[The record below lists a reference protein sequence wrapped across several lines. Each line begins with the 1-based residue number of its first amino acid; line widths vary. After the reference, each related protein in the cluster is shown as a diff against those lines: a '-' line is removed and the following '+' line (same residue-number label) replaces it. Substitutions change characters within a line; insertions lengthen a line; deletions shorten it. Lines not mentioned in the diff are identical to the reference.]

1 MTLSRTSVSRG
12 PLGELLFLALPTVA
26 QMASY
31 TVMQFIDTWMLA
43 QLGSAEPT
51 AASNAGMIAFSLI
64 SFGFG
69 VLMIVNTLVSQNFGQ
84 RDYANCGRYLWQG
97 IWFALAYSILL
108 LPLIP
113 VAPRLFGFLGHGR
126 SMVGLETKYLQIV
139 IGMTLFKMVG
149 TALGQFLLAT
159 NRPNAVLVSTVL
171 GVAANVVVAWVLIF
185 GHFGMP
191 SLGVVGAAW
200 AQNVGVFVEMLV
212 LIVFVLWPGAGRV
225 FNVLDWRIRA
235 EQMRTLVTIGA
246 GSGLQISADVFAWS
260 LFSAGVMAQLGDDAM
275 AAGVFMFR
283 YMVVSF
289 MPAFG
294 LSQAVTALVGRYI
307 GMKRPEEAE
316 KRANLGFVVAA
327 CYMVSCGLVYFVF
340 RRQLINVFNP
350 SPDVLA
356 MGMTLMIF
364 AGIYQFFDAMYII
377 YNGALRGAGDTAVPA
392 FVTAGFCWGIT
403 VGLGFVVARY
413 LPQFGVAGPWTCAT
427 IYGIILGIF
436 MLARFKRGAW
446 KGIHLEADEQRGFEV
461 VPTTA
466 QLEA

>member
-1 MTLSRTSVSRG
+1 MTLGTESQRSRG
-12 PLGELLFLALPTVA
+12 PLAELLFLALPTVA

-31 TVMQFIDTWMLA
+31 TVMQFIDTWMLS
-43 QLGSAEPT
+43 QLGAAEPT
-51 AASNAGMIAFSLI
+51 AAANAGMIAFSLI

-69 VLMIVNTLVSQNFGQ
+69 VLMIVNTLVSQNFGE
-84 RDYANCGRYLWQG
+84 RDYRSCGRYLWQG
-97 IWFALAYSILL
+97 IWFALAYSVLL

-113 VAPRLFGFLGHGR
+113 VAPGLFTVLGHGR
-126 SMVGLETKYLQIV
+126 SMVGMETQYLQIV
-139 IGMTLFKMVG
+139 LSLTVFKMLG

-159 NRPNAVLVSTVL
+159 NRPNSVLASSVV
-171 GVAANVVVAWVLIF
+171 GVAANILFAWVMIF
-185 GHFGMP
+185 GHFGLP
-191 SLGVVGAAW
+191 RLGVVGAAW
-200 AQNVGVFVEMLV
+200 AQNVGVFVETLV
-212 LIVFVLWPGAGRV
+212 LVAFVMLPRAGRV
-225 FNVLDWRIRA
+225 FNVFDWRLRA
-235 EQMRTLVTIGA
+235 EQMTTLVRIGA
-246 GSGLQISADVFAWS
+246 GSGLQIAADVFAWS

-307 GMKRPEEAE
+307 GMKEPHEAE
-316 KRANLGFVVAA
+316 KRADLGFVVTAM
-327 CYMVSCGLVYFVF
+327 YMVSCGVVYFIF
-340 RRQLINVFNP
+340 RRQLIGVFNP
-350 SPDVLA
+350 TPDVLA

-392 FVTAGFCWGIT
+392 LVTAGFCWGIT
-403 VGLGFVVARY
+403 VGLGFLVARY

-436 MLARFKRGAW
+436 MLARFRRGGW
-446 KGIHLEADEQRGFEV
+446 KQIHIDRDEPLVANEL
-461 VPTTA
+461 VPVA
-466 QLEA
+466 SSR